1 MKASWHACLMTL
13 VFFLLGISISVLD
26 FVATKE
32 NLFGNSLFWECVA
45 IGAPS
50 LWITFFFWKKSK
62 EP

>member
-13 VFFLLGISISVLD
+13 FFFLLGISISVLD

-32 NLFGNSLFWECVA
+32 NLLGNSLFWECVS

-50 LWITFFFWKKSK
+50 LWITFLFWKSRK
-62 EP
+62 P